1 MHRIMI
7 MRIGGRRLHLL
18 KLAGAFIVFWAALM
32 LLSSVYQM
40 FWVAQIVQ
48 SANSGSYEA
57 VTMELNGV
65 QVTKPIVAGDGGT
78 QAGLMLPPIASI
90 MFWSALLL
98 LGGMV
103 YKAGGLVLPIDEQMQ
118 DVAEIPA
125 KKSKK
130 WA

>member
-18 KLAGAFIVFWAALM
+18 KLAGAFVIFWAALM

-48 SANSGSYEA
+48 SANAGTYEA

-65 QVTKPIVAGDGGT
+65 LVTKPIVAGDGST

-98 LGGMV
+98 VGGMV

-118 DVAEIPA
+118 DVADRPI
-125 KKSKK
+125 KKGKK

>member
-18 KLAGAFIVFWAALM
+18 KLAGAFVIFWAALM

-48 SANSGSYEA
+48 SANAGTYEA

-65 QVTKPIVAGDGGT
+65 QVTKPIVAGDGST

-98 LGGMV
+98 IGGMV

-118 DVAEIPA
+118 DVADRPV
-125 KKSKK
+125 KKGRK

>member
-1 MHRIMI
+1 MHRIVI
-7 MRIGGRRLHLL
+7 MRIGGKKLHLL
-18 KLAGAFIVFWAALM
+18 KLAGAFLVFWAALM

-48 SANSGSYEA
+48 SANAGNYE
-57 VTMELNGV
+57 TITLNLNGMT
-65 QVTKPIVAGDGGT
+65 VTEPIRPGDGNM
-78 QAGLMLPPIASI
+78 QAGLLLPPIASI

-103 YKAGGLVLPIDEQMQ
+103 YKTGGVILPVEEQTVRLPERQ
-118 DVAEIPA
+118 
-125 KKSKK
+125 KKSRK

>member
-7 MRIGGRRLHLL
+7 MKIGGKRLHLL

-40 FWVAQIVQ
+40 FWVAQVIQ
-48 SANSGSYEA
+48 SANAGNYETI
-57 VTMELNGV
+57 VLNLNGMM
-65 QVTKPIVAGDGGT
+65 VTKPLLPGDGNT
-78 QAGLMLPPIASI
+78 QAGLLLPPIASV

-103 YKAGGLVLPIDEQMQ
+103 YKAGGIVLPIDESMM
-118 DVAEIPA
+118 DMPERP
-125 KKSKK
+125 KKGKR
-130 WA
+130 

>member
-48 SANSGSYEA
+48 SANAGAYEA

-65 QVTKPIVAGDGGT
+65 QVTKPIVAGDGST

-118 DVAEIPA
+118 DVADRPT
-125 KKSKK
+125 KKGRK

>member
-7 MRIGGRRLHLL
+7 MKIGGKRLHLL
-18 KLAGAFIVFWAALM
+18 KLTGAFIVFWAALM

-40 FWVAQIVQ
+40 FWVAQVIQ
-48 SANSGSYEA
+48 SANSGVYEV
-57 VTMELNGV
+57 VTINLNGMM
-65 QVTKPIVAGDGGT
+65 VTKPILPGDGNT
-78 QAGLMLPPIASI
+78 QAGLLLPPIASV

-103 YKAGGLVLPIDEQMQ
+103 YKAGGIILPIDESMT
-118 DVAEIPA
+118 DVSDRP
-125 KKSKK
+125 KKGKK

>member
-1 MHRIMI
+1 MHRVMI
-7 MRIGGRRLHLL
+7 MRIGSKKLHLL
-18 KLAGAFIVFWAALM
+18 KLAGAFVIFWAALM

-48 SANSGSYEA
+48 SANAGNYEA
-57 VTMELNGV
+57 VTMDLNGLL
-65 QVTKPIVAGDGGT
+65 VTKPIAAGDGNM
-78 QAGLMLPPIASI
+78 QAGLLLPPIASV

-103 YKAGGLVLPIDEQMQ
+103 YKAGAIVLPIDEQMQ
-118 DVAEIPA
+118 DVSDRP
-125 KKSKK
+125 KKGKK